1 MGAFAK
7 LLNGFG
13 TPTTY
18 IVITYY
24 NVKQKDLNL
33 LDNFQTG
40 MNNSA
45 APAAKFLLY
54 RIQEQTAENQGISIT
69 GS

>member
-1 MGAFAK
+1 MLFLSLMGAFAK

-24 NVKQKDLNL
+24 NVKQKDLNFL
-33 LDNFQTG
+33 NNFQTG
-40 MNNSA
+40 IHPSSLPG
-45 APAAKFLLY
+45 PAHFT
-54 RIQEQTAENQGISIT
+54 IQDSGTNG
-69 GS
+69 

>member
-7 LLNGFG
+7 LRNGFG

-33 LDNFQTG
+33 LDKFPHG
-40 MNNSA
+40 MNHLPSQLRCPGRA
-45 APAAKFLLY
+45 ASWYK
-54 RIQEQTAENQGISIT
+54 RWI
-69 GS
+69 

>member
-1 MGAFAK
+1 MLFLSLMGAFAK

-33 LDNFQTG
+33 LDKFPHG
-40 MNNSA
+40 MKQLSCPGRA
-45 APAAKFLLY
+45 AIGIRDGY
-54 RIQEQTAENQGISIT
+54 RKGRKT
-69 GS
+69 

>member
-33 LDNFQTG
+33 LDKFPHG
-40 MNNSA
+40 MKQLAS
-45 APAAKFLLY
+45 PAGRQLV
-54 RIQEQTAENQGISIT
+54 
-69 GS
+69 

>member
-1 MGAFAK
+1 MLSLSLMGAFAK

-33 LDNFQTG
+33 LDKFPHG

-45 APAAKFLLY
+45 APAGRQLV
-54 RIQEQTAENQGISIT
+54 
-69 GS
+69 